1 MKFVTT
7 LVLPL
12 VAFLFCSTTAS
23 AEQADKKAVL
33 VTGATSGI
41 GRNIAESLA
50 RNGFFVYAGAR
61 KKQDMDE
68 LNALENIEA
77 VRLDVTVQEDVD
89 SAVMQIQAAG
99 RGLYGVVN
107 NAGVLA
113 AGPLTEMDVDQVRW
127 QFEVNVFG
135 VHRVTN
141 AFRPL
146 LVKSAGRIVNIG
158 SIAGNI
164 GIKYLGAYSMTKHA
178 MEAYTD
184 SLASEM
190 ALLGVGVSIV
200 QPGDFS
206 SNIWNEAI
214 AQGETGGLV
223 QQSSPF
229 KTDISQWIAR
239 VAAMKTKQPDAV
251 SVAVRHA
258 LSAEVPRRRYLVVPD
273 AAEAEWVIGS
283 AVTRLAEMNTDQDH
297 AFTASQLADML
308 EASMNEL
315 AD

>member
-1 MKFVTT
+1 M
-7 LVLPL
+7 
-12 VAFLFCSTTAS
+12 AS
-23 AEQADKKAVL
+23 PEKVEKKAVL

-50 RNGFFVYAGAR
+50 RSGFYVYAGAR
-61 KKQDMDE
+61 KERDIDE
-68 LNALENIEA
+68 LNAMEDMEA
-77 VRLDVTVQEDVD
+77 VRLDVTVQEDID

-99 RGLYGVVN
+99 RGLYALVN

-113 AGPLTEMDVDQVRW
+113 AGPLSEMDVDQIRW

-141 AFRPL
+141 AFTPL
-146 LVKSAGRIVNIG
+146 LVRNSGRIVNIG

-178 MEAYTD
+178 IEAYSD

-190 ALLGVGVSIV
+190 ALLGVNVSIV

-206 SNIWNEAI
+206 SNIWKDAI
-214 AQGETGGLV
+214 AKGASGGLV
-223 QQSSPF
+223 QKSSPF
-229 KTDISQWIAR
+229 YKDVSEWIAG
-239 VAAMKTKQPDAV
+239 VAAMNTKGPDAV
-251 SVAVRHA
+251 SVAVTHA
-258 LSAEVPRRRYLVVPD
+258 LSAETPRRRYLVVPNE
-273 AAEAEWVIGS
+273 AEAQWVIGS

-297 AFTASQLADML
+297 AFTAAQLADL
-308 EASMNEL
+308 VEDSMKEL

>member
-1 MKFVTT
+1 MKILVSLVFCLVSFLSGTT
-7 LVLPL
+7 M
-12 VAFLFCSTTAS
+12 AS
-23 AEQADKKAVL
+23 PEKVEKKAVL

-50 RNGFFVYAGAR
+50 RSGFYVYAGAR
-61 KKQDMDE
+61 KERDIDE
-68 LNALENIEA
+68 LNAMEDMEA
-77 VRLDVTVQEDVD
+77 VRLDVTVQEDID

-99 RGLYGVVN
+99 RGLYALVN

-113 AGPLTEMDVDQVRW
+113 AGPLSEMDVDQIRW

-141 AFRPL
+141 AFTPL
-146 LVKSAGRIVNIG
+146 LVRNSGRIVNIG

-178 MEAYTD
+178 IEAYTD

-190 ALLGVGVSIV
+190 ALLGVNVSIV

-206 SNIWNEAI
+206 SKIWKDAI
-214 AQGETGGLV
+214 AKGESGGLV
-223 QQSSPF
+223 QQSSQF
-229 KTDISQWIAR
+229 YKDVSEWIAG
-239 VAAMKTKQPDAV
+239 VAAMKTKKPDAV
-251 SVAVRHA
+251 SVAVKHA
-258 LSAEVPRRRYLVVPD
+258 LSAETPRRRYLVVPNE
-273 AAEAEWVIGS
+273 AEAQWVIGS

-297 AFTASQLADML
+297 AFTAKQLADL
-308 EASMNEL
+308 VENSMKEL
-315 AD
+315 AY

>member
-1 MKFVTT
+1 MKILISLIFCLVSFLSGTT
-7 LVLPL
+7 N
-12 VAFLFCSTTAS
+12 AS
-23 AEQADKKAVL
+23 PERLEKRAVL

-50 RNGFFVYAGAR
+50 LNGFFVYAGAR
-61 KKQDMDE
+61 KERDIDE

-77 VRLDVTVQEDVD
+77 VRLDVTVQEDINR
-89 SAVMQIQAAG
+89 AVMQIQAAG
-99 RGLYGVVN
+99 RELYALVN

-113 AGPLTEMDVDQVRW
+113 AGPLSETDVDQIRW

-141 AFRPL
+141 AFVPL
-146 LVKSAGRIVNIG
+146 LVKNSGRIVNIG

-178 MEAYTD
+178 IEAYTD

-190 ALLGVGVSIV
+190 ALLGVNVSIV

-206 SNIWNEAI
+206 SKIWKDAI
-214 AQGETGGLV
+214 AKGESGGLV

-229 KTDISQWIAR
+229 YKDVSEWIAG
-239 VAAMKTKQPDAV
+239 VAAMNTKQPDAV
-251 SVAVRHA
+251 SVAVTHA
-258 LSAEVPRRRYLVVPD
+258 LSAETPRRRYLVVPNE
-273 AAEAEWVIGS
+273 AEAQWVIGS
-283 AVTRLAEMNTDQDH
+283 AVTRLAEMNTAQEH
-297 AFTASQLADML
+297 AFTAKQLADL
-308 EASMNEL
+308 VENSMKEL

>member
-1 MKFVTT
+1 MKITVS
-7 LVLPL
+7 LVFCI
-12 VAFLFCSTTAS
+12 VSSLFFTSTAS
-23 AEQADKKAVL
+23 AESVDKKAVL

-50 RNGFFVYAGAR
+50 RNGFYVYAGAR
-61 KKQDMDE
+61 KKRDMDE

-77 VRLDVTVQEDVD
+77 VRLDVTIQDDID
-89 SAVMQIQAAG
+89 SAVTKIEAAG
-99 RGLYGVVN
+99 RGLYALVN
-107 NAGVLA
+107 NAGVLG

-141 AFRPL
+141 AFAPL
-146 LVKSAGRIVNIG
+146 LIENSGRIVNIG

-178 MEAYTD
+178 IEAYSD

-190 ALLGVGVSIV
+190 ALRGVKVSIV

-206 SNIWNEAI
+206 SNIWKEAI
-214 AQGETGGLV
+214 AKGASGGLV
-223 QQSSPF
+223 EQGSPF
-229 KTDISQWIAR
+229 YKDVSEWITG
-239 VAAMKTKQPDAV
+239 VAAMETEEPDAV

-258 LSAEVPRRRYLVVPD
+258 LSAETPRRRYLVVPNE
-273 AAEAEWVIGS
+273 AEAQWVIGS
-283 AVTRLAEMNTDQDH
+283 AVTRLAEMNTEQEH
-297 AFTASQLADML
+297 AFSAAQLADMV
-308 EASMNEL
+308 EDSMNKL